1 MLTCGYDRASGV
13 PETLRLPA
21 SCRTARAPAVAGLR
35 SVRES
40 VSLACYA
47 RANGSNGRREAGD
60 VRLLGYTRVSD
71 RREDQGGHAAQA
83 ARLRAWARANGHRIV
98 RVIREDAG
106 ISGAAGER
114 VIRVE
119 RAGKGGGNGSR
130 AGWAEVLNALDDGE
144 AGGVVVR
151 ELERLSRDVLV
162 QEALMRDVWEQGREL
177 YSTAPSEN
185 NLRDDPQDP
194 TRKLLRVVVGAV
206 HEHAREMTRLRLM
219 RGKQR
224 TAAAGGYI
232 GGTARLGFRP
242 APGGLAPDPA
252 EQAAIARA
260 AELHDAGASL
270 RAIGATLTAEGYR
283 PRGRRWHPTT
293 VARLLA
299 RAGAA

>member
-1 MLTCGYDRASGV
+1 M
-13 PETLRLPA
+13 
-21 SCRTARAPAVAGLR
+21 
-35 SVRES
+35 
-40 VSLACYA
+40 
-47 RANGSNGRREAGD
+47 
-60 VRLLGYTRVSD
+60 RLLGYTRISD
-71 RREDQGGHAAQA
+71 RREDSEGHAAQA

-114 VIRVE
+114 LIRVE

-224 TAAAGGYI
+224 KAASGGYI
-232 GGTARLGFRP
+232 GGTARLGSRP
-242 APGGLAPDPA
+242 AKGGGLEPDPA
-252 EQAAIARA
+252 EQDAIARA
-260 AELHDAGASL
+260 AELRAAGASL
-270 RAIGATLTAEGYR
+270 RQIGEALTAEGHR
-283 PRGRRWHPTT
+283 PRGRDWHPTT
-293 VARLLA
+293 VARVLT
-299 RAGAA
+299 RAG